1 MITQLRSRA
10 QITLPREIVK
20 KMKLQQGD
28 NLDVIVDDDKIIIKP
43 VLVIDRSQTWFWS
56 KEWQA
61 MEKEADEDIKHGRV
75 QKARSVKELIE
86 KLDS

>member
-1 MITQLRSRA
+1 MITQLRGRS

-20 KMKLQQGD
+20 KMKLQEGD
-28 NLDVIVDDDKIIIKP
+28 NLDVIAEDDKIIIKP
-43 VLVIDRSQTWFWS
+43 VLVIDRSQAWFWS

-75 QKARSVKELIE
+75 QKAKNVKELIA